1 MLFTQFALDL
11 VANIHTLEDSEVA
24 AVLKALIRECDRRFI
39 DHTDIVEEAEEEL
52 ELEAEAELEEEPLD
66 YACIDQTGWL

>member
-1 MLFTQFALDL
+1 MLFTQFAIDL
-11 VANIHTLEDSEVA
+11 VSNIHTLEDSEVA